1 MNTCTGCTTTEIPAG
16 LARCPPCARE
26 LAGHPDE
33 PFAERRR
40 MARQTFPYL
49 RRDRRR

>member
-1 MNTCTGCTTTEIPAG
+1 MTCTGYADAAAFG
-16 LARCPPCARE
+16 LARCLPRARE